1 MSRRLLAV
9 LIGILGMIAYVAIA
23 VALADPLV
31 QAHWLLQVLFY
42 ALAGVAWVVP
52 AVRLLRWGAGR

>member
-9 LIGILGMIAYVAIA
+9 LIGFLGMIAYVAIV

-52 AVRLLRWGAGR
+52 AVWLLRWGTRR

>member
-9 LIGILGMIAYVAIA
+9 LIGILGMIAYVAIV